1 MEHRT
6 RVVLQVA
13 ALCLVLG
20 AFGFAADADNAHLYI
35 VNGVPGRDI
44 SKTLNPGY
52 PIDVLVNG
60 ESCQSRGLT
69 FGSNGLPLSFS
80 AGTYDVEIS
89 ESNTLAPCTNPVVIH
104 TQVTLPAGGN
114 VSLVAAVSGGKPTSL
129 QFNDNLSPVTAG
141 NARFVFANAADAPAL
156 QATLMQLNVKNGKT
170 FTVTANPG
178 KQRGISIPGGTYSVQ
193 VVAVG
198 NSTVLASEVIS
209 LPNQS
214 ATFTYAA
221 GQATDN
227 VLGLINRAVEGVF

>member
-1 MEHRT
+1 MKHRT

-13 ALCLVLG
+13 ALCLMLG
-20 AFGFAADADNAHLYI
+20 AFAFAADDAHLYI

-44 SKTLNPGY
+44 NKGLNPGY

-69 FGSNGLPLSFS
+69 FGSSSGPLSFS
-80 AGTYDVEIS
+80 AGTYAVEVS
-89 ESNTLAPCTNPVVIH
+89 ESNTLAPCTNPVVIAA
-104 TQVTLPAGGN
+104 QVTLQPGAN
-114 VSLVAAVSGGKPTSL
+114 ISLVAAVSAGKRAPL

-156 QATLMQLNVKNGKT
+156 QATLMQLNVKNPKT

-178 KQRGISIPGGTYSVQ
+178 KQQAISIPGGTYSVQ
-193 VVAVG
+193 VVAAG
-198 NSTVLASEVIS
+198 NSTVLASEVIN

-221 GQATDN
+221 GEATDN

>member
-20 AFGFAADADNAHLYI
+20 AFGFAADDAHLYI

-44 SKTLNPGY
+44 SKTNNPGY

-69 FGSNGLPLSFS
+69 FGTSSGPLSFS

-89 ESNTLAPCTNPVVIH
+89 ASNTLAPCTNPVVID
-104 TQVTLPAGGN
+104 TQVTLAAGRN
-114 VSLVAAVSGGKPTSL
+114 VSLVAAVSGGKATAL
-129 QFNDNLSPVTAG
+129 LFNDNLTPVTTG

-156 QATLMQLNVKNGKT
+156 QATLMQLNVKNPKT

-178 KQRGISIPGGTYSVQ
+178 EQQGINIPGGTYSVQ
-193 VVAVG
+193 VVAAG
-198 NSTVLASEVIS
+198 NNTVLASEVIS
-209 LPNQS
+209 LPDQS
-214 ATFTYAA
+214 ATLTYAA

>member
-1 MEHRT
+1 MEHRI

-20 AFGFAADADNAHLYI
+20 AVGFAADADNAHLYI

-69 FGSNGLPLSFS
+69 FGSSGLPLSFS
-80 AGTYDVEIS
+80 AGAYDVEIS
-89 ESNTLAPCTNPVVIH
+89 ESNTLAPCTNPVVID
-104 TQVTLPAGGN
+104 TQVTLAVGGN
-114 VSLVAAVSGGKPTSL
+114 VSLVAAVSGGKPTPL
-129 QFNDNLSPVTAG
+129 QFNDNLTPVTAG

-156 QATLMQLNVKNGKT
+156 QATLTQLNVKNGKT

-178 KQRGISIPGGTYSVQ
+178 KQQAINIPGGTYSVQ
-193 VVAVG
+193 VVAAG
-198 NSTVLASEVIS
+198 KSTVLASEVIS

-227 VLGLINRAVEGVF
+227 VLALINRAVEGVF

>member
-1 MEHRT
+1 
-6 RVVLQVA
+6 
-13 ALCLVLG
+13 
-20 AFGFAADADNAHLYI
+20 
-35 VNGVPGRDI
+35 
-44 SKTLNPGY
+44 
-52 PIDVLVNG
+52 
-60 ESCQSRGLT
+60 
-69 FGSNGLPLSFS
+69 
-80 AGTYDVEIS
+80 
-89 ESNTLAPCTNPVVIH
+89 VVID
-104 TQVTLPAGGN
+104 TQVTLAVGGN

-178 KQRGISIPGGTYSVQ
+178 KQQGISIPGGTYSVQ

-198 NSTVLASEVIS
+198 NSTVLGSEVIS